1 VKTHPPLPPL
11 CFPFPH
17 PCAQVN
23 IYNIDGAGAGGA
35 RGQRARTHPCR
46 PPPRG
51 SAAQRGAVVLRYR
64 LMQAITHMRFLL
76 DTKHLQQDD
85 SYNTD
90 DRTDFTAPEPP
101 VVDMPQVRRGYPA
114 DA

>member
-1 VKTHPPLPPL
+1 
-11 CFPFPH
+11 
-17 PCAQVN
+17 
-23 IYNIDGAGAGGA
+23 
-35 RGQRARTHPCR
+35 
-46 PPPRG
+46 
-51 SAAQRGAVVLRYR
+51 
-64 LMQAITHMRFLL
+64 MQAITHMRFLL